1 MKMLIDNSRLST
13 TISRSSREKKPSHV
27 ETPSQTHYSHKE
39 RTASLF
45 KPFLDHLGF
54 TWVDPREATLSL
66 PKYDVVGIG

>member
-1 MKMLIDNSRLST
+1 MKMLVDNSRLSS
-13 TISRSSREKKPSHV
+13 TISRSSWEKGPNHV

-39 RTASLF
+39 WTTSLF

-54 TWVDPREATLSL
+54 TWVDPRETTLSL